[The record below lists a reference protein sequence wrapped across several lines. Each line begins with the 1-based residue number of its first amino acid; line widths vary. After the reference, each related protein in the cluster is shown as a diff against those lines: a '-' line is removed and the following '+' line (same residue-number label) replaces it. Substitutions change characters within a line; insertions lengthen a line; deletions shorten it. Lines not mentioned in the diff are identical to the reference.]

1 MGEDIM
7 TEGKGQGWHGESR
20 RHSDAARGIRTI
32 LKQKEREV
40 SGLKLLE
47 LVIGKPKYLPHLTNQ
62 GLQDLQVAAVL
73 INDAE
78 MIENLRNEMFDRNM
92 RDPEQDRH
100 DDLMDEAIEA
110 MYDAGLDDVAH
121 DVERGNLG
129 KAWNEVSRFLA
140 IAEKKQP
147 LDVGDINRLLA
158 AKEALKA
165 IP

>member
-1 MGEDIM
+1 MARE
-7 TEGKGQGWHGESR
+7 KGQGWHGESR

-47 LVIGKPKYLPHLTNQ
+47 LIMGSPKYLPHLTNQ

-73 INDAE
+73 INDTE
-78 MIENLRNEMFDRNM
+78 MIENLRNEMSDRNM

-110 MYDAGLDDVAH
+110 MYDAGLVDVAY
-121 DVERGNLG
+121 DVERGNLD

-140 IAEKKQP
+140 LAEKKQP
-147 LDVGDINRLLA
+147 LDIGDVNRMRA
-158 AKEALKA
+158 AKKALKA